1 MERFARTS
9 SPLKRAAS
17 EPTVRRSGD
26 LLERAAREIDQPVES
41 NEDGHVLI
49 PPVGSAPKTTID
61 NGVSV
66 PLSDSDYQA
75 IRNQYLKSKS
85 TKYPA
90 FTSREL
96 EEELNAYEEYV
107 KNQEDQASRDGV
119 SPDVRPYSACGRR
132 YPSNH
137 MNPLLKVYNPDFVS
151 EDSSSNSSFASSDIH
166 IPLATGIE
174 VDGVIHYD
182 DPSAVTRTTSLPQP
196 TPKPQDRVPV
206 ERIPPVISTSIGV
219 QCEVGQSSNLSSAVV
234 PVEVSSQDK
243 GKGQVVA
250 KKSSADEITS
260 TSQIVA
266 DAIREARENCTELM
280 KARGLL
286 PHSFPRVSDK
296 TLNEISAVQS
306 ASTAT
311 VSIRITIPEIILTPG
326 AEILRSLDVV
336 GSLMLILISRPK
348 SSNGGWLVPI
358 QQDFHDVLNAV
369 DCTIFEENIDARG
382 LISSASVWEGVGK
395 FGLRAADPGKIDKWR
410 RCLARLDHGEF
421 EWNSFPVDALVIKKS
436 QVSIL
441 MKSELR
447 NFKLKWLTHGLLLG
461 NRLLRGRIEAKYTRS
476 FSDSAVTRFG
486 VSKFGWRLVF
496 ADVDTAFTDTFVKF
510 PPGYAFRL
518 GSSTVQIRL
527 LNDKPALPD
536 GVAAATSSS
545 LGHRSLSSAS
555 QVGLQEIC
563 AISCPVP
570 PSSLPKSGRGS
581 RGGRVASTSRRG
593 KGKSTVPTSSRSAS
607 GRKRVTK
614 KAADVIEPVPME

>member
-1 MERFARTS
+1 MVLASPCPTAIIKQFVINISSQSLRT
-9 SPLKRAAS
+9 
-17 EPTVRRSGD
+17 
-26 LLERAAREIDQPVES
+26 
-41 NEDGHVLI
+41 
-49 PPVGSAPKTTID
+49 
-61 NGVSV
+61 
-66 PLSDSDYQA
+66 
-75 IRNQYLKSKS
+75 

-107 KNQEDQASRDGV
+107 KNQEDQASCDGV
-119 SPDVRPYSACGRR
+119 SPDVRPHSACGRR

-166 IPLATGIE
+166 IHLATGTE

-182 DPSAVTRTTSLPQP
+182 NPSAVTRSTSLLQP
-196 TPKPQDRVPV
+196 TLKPQERVPV
-206 ERIPPVISTSIGV
+206 ERISPVLPASV
-219 QCEVGQSSNLSSAVV
+219 EVRGEAGHSSALSLALV
-234 PVEVSSQDK
+234 PAEVSSQDK
-243 GKGQVVA
+243 GRGSVVA
-250 KKSSADEITS
+250 KKSNVEEITS
-260 TSQIVA
+260 ASQIVA

-286 PHSFPRVSDK
+286 PHSYPRISDK
-296 TLNEISAVQS
+296 TFNEISAVQS
-306 ASTAT
+306 ASTAA
-311 VSIRITIPEIILTPG
+311 VSIRVTIPEIISTPG

-336 GSLMLILISRPK
+336 GSLMLIFISRPK
-348 SSNGGWLVPI
+348 SSNGGWLVPK
-358 QQDFHDVLNAV
+358 QQDFQDVLNAV
-369 DCTIFEENIDARG
+369 DCTIFAENIDARG

-395 FGLRAADPGKIDKWR
+395 VGLRAANPGKIGKWR
-410 RCLARLDHGEF
+410 RCLARLDHGDF
-421 EWNSFPVDALVIKKS
+421 EWNSFPVNALVVKKN

-441 MKSELR
+441 MKLELR

-461 NRLLRGRIEAKYTRS
+461 NRLLHGRIEDKYTRS
-476 FSDSAVTRFG
+476 FPDSAVTRFG

-496 ADVDTAFTDTFVKF
+496 ADVDTAFTDTFAKF

-527 LNDKPALPD
+527 LNDKPSLPD
-536 GVAAATSSS
+536 GVAAVSSS
-545 LGHRSLSSAS
+545 LGHRSISSAS

-570 PSSLPKSGRGS
+570 PSSLPKSERGS

-593 KGKSTVPTSSRSAS
+593 KGKSAVSTSTRSAA
-607 GRKRVTK
+607 GKKRATK
-614 KAADVIEPVPME
+614 RAVDVIEPVPME